1 MFNYRIDDSLIL
13 TLLETRDAEALYAL
27 IDRNR
32 NYIGQWL
39 KFPSMTLSV
48 DDSKAFIER
57 TRLRYAK
64 DDGYWI
70 GIWEGGEL
78 VGSIGYLYIDQDNR
92 KTEIGYWLGQEY
104 EGRGIITRAIQV
116 LIQYAFSR
124 LNMNKIEI
132 GAASTNTRSRAIPE
146 RLGFQCEGEIRDYE
160 FMNGQYLNRV
170 IYGLLASEWD
180 SRSGGTRD

>member
-1 MFNYRIDDSLIL
+1 MFNYRIDDSLYL
-13 TLLETRDAEALYAL
+13 ALLETRDAEALYAL

-32 NYIGQWL
+32 DYIGQWM

-48 DDSKAFIER
+48 DDSRAFIER
-57 TRLRYAK
+57 TRHRYAK

-70 GIWEGGEL
+70 GIWEDGQL
-78 VGSIGYLYIDQDNR
+78 AGSIGYLYIDQENR

-116 LIQYAFSR
+116 LIQYAFSH

-132 GAASTNTRSRAIPE
+132 GAASSNARSRAIPE
-146 RLGFQCEGEIRDYE
+146 RLGFQHEGEIRDYE
-160 FMNGQYLNRV
+160 FINEQYLNRV
-170 IYGLLASEWD
+170 IYGLRACEWE
-180 SRSGGTRD
+180 SRSRGK